1 MALKLEKSNQ
11 QSIFYNNHIN
21 SIFNRIKNGDIV
33 LKEKFI
39 NDYKPYILKTLSCL
53 LDKYIDENNEEYS
66 VGLLAFNEAIDF
78 YDLNKNSNFFK
89 YADMVIKHRIIDY
102 IRINKKHVKDIPF
115 SYFEGDERFEERYLI
130 SDYLSQY
137 EKVEIEEEIFIF
149 EQQLKR
155 FGITLEELVEC
166 SPRHK
171 DSRSLCMQI
180 AKILAGSEMLVSKM
194 LKKKML
200 PLSDLMKHVNVHK
213 RTVERNRKY
222 IIAVTLILIS
232 NLEEIK
238 DFFTDKE
245 ERSDII

>member
-1 MALKLEKSNQ
+1 MKLENFDQ
-11 QSIFYNNHIN
+11 QIVYSNNHIN
-21 SIFNRIKNGDIV
+21 SIFEKIKNGNIV
-33 LKEKFI
+33 IKEKFI

-53 LDKYIDENNEEYS
+53 LDKFIDENNEEYS
-66 VGLLAFNEAIDF
+66 VGLLAFNEAIDL
-78 YDLNKNSNFFK
+78 YDIKRNSNFFK

-102 IRINKKHVKDIPF
+102 IRINKKYVKDIPF
-115 SYFEGDERFEERYLI
+115 SYFEGDEGFEERYLI

-137 EKVEIEEEIFIF
+137 EKVEIEEEILIF

-155 FGITLEELVEC
+155 FEITLEELVEC

-180 AKILAGSEMLVSKM
+180 AKMIAENETLVSKM
-194 LKKKML
+194 IKKKML
-200 PLSDLMKHVNVHK
+200 PLSDLMKLVNVHK

-232 NLEEIK
+232 NLEDIK
-238 DFFTDKE
+238 DFFTNKD
-245 ERSDII
+245 ERRDLL